1 MSEFKFNCPYCLQK
15 FASDSEDIGKAAICP
30 FCQKE
35 ITITPPLGH
44 EICDVK
50 YTGPKQITIP
60 AQTEQTPQPKPGDVQ
75 VNAKDS
81 VAGCVGCLVVIA
93 ILIGLL
99 TWLCQSCSCTDPSQA
114 LETEAWHVAMRFVEK
129 RLKAPSTAK
138 FPNQWDNGV
147 EIKRTDN
154 STFCVSAFVDAENSF
169 GAKIRQHWSVTVR
182 YNEADGH
189 WYRSERDFY

>member
-35 ITITPPLGH
+35 ITITPPLGY
-44 EICDVK
+44 DSR
-50 YTGPKQITIP
+50 PKGDTLP
-60 AQTEQTPQPKPGDVQ
+60 PKTEAKN
-75 VNAKDS
+75 NAKDT
-81 VAGCVGCLVVIA
+81 VAGCVGCFVVMA

-114 LETEAWHVAMRFVEK
+114 HETEAWHVAMRFVEK

-154 STFCVSAFVDAENSF
+154 STFSVSAFVDAENAF
-169 GAKIRQHWSVTVR
+169 GARIRQHWSVTVR

-189 WYRSERDFY
+189 WYRSEIDFY